1 VVPRFGNENW
11 QFHVEGLMEVRF
23 ASINEHPVTEVERK
37 FRCPFGRRPDD
48 HPGLS
53 DLALCAVSIT

>member
-37 FRCPFGRRPDD
+37 SAGRRP
-48 HPGLS
+48 PS
-53 DLALCAVSIT
+53 R